1 MTTTIATLA
10 LLTSLVLLFVHY
22 KNQVERRHGELAKL
36 RSDFI
41 KRLATV
47 HQRYISVQMHLETA
61 RLELRSIPDCK
72 DKYESIEKMPQLID
86 KVQVSLQTV
95 SRSRDYLGDIDTK
108 KLNKSG
114 ILLSF
119 QSMDGDIQ
127 VIEDDATSIEQET
140 LELLKSIREAGTSR
154 KAGLI

>member
-1 MTTTIATLA
+1 
-10 LLTSLVLLFVHY
+10 
-22 KNQVERRHGELAKL
+22 
-36 RSDFI
+36 
-41 KRLATV
+41 
-47 HQRYISVQMHLETA
+47 MHLEIA

-72 DKYESIEKMPQLID
+72 DKYESIEKMPHLID
-86 KVQVSLQTV
+86 EVQVSVQNV
-95 SRSRDYLGDIDTK
+95 SRRRDNLCDIDTK

-140 LELLKSIREAGTSR
+140 LELLKRIREAGTSR